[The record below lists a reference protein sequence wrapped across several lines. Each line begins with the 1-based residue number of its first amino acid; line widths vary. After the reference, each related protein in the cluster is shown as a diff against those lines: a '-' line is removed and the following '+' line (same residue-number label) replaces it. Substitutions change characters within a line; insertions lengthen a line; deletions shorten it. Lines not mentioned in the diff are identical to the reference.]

1 MSAPTMSSSSTS
13 TSNIEPDAAVSTEQ
27 QSPAVPDS
35 VAESSAATTDDTVV
49 GNEATSDAVVGNEVS
64 SDTVADSE
72 VSSKDP
78 AAESPT
84 PPVAPK
90 PRRTEFE
97 KLQKAIPGTSYKDL
111 PTLLALQ
118 RRLQA
123 LMELMDTPE
132 KNTENVPD
140 AVAGADDVA
149 VPGDVAVADD
159 VVVPAA
165 AIVAAESSEPDDTAR
180 QQEITQLATR
190 LEQLIQQHH
199 EWQRKTVSE
208 LEAAVVTL
216 TKQLGEGKISESQS
230 LWDRSQSALR
240 RVNEEDQARLQ
251 EAFAPLRTE
260 LTKLL
265 DWRKFASSEKKKEL
279 IDKMQALVE
288 DETAPPQKARL
299 IRALQDEWKT
309 LGHSEDNDALWSQ
322 FSEAARL
329 AFEPC
334 KQYFRERKELQ
345 AANLVARNNICE
357 QLEAYVLSLQDVAE
371 PDLSEI
377 NRLEQQARDDWK
389 KYAPVAQ
396 NKIKALQ
403 KRFNTVLSQL
413 RHFKRTA
420 AQHHNA
426 AKSALIE
433 QAKALLTHEDL
444 ADAIRQSKDLQQQW
458 KALGPGS
465 FRDDRKLWTEF
476 RAACDA
482 LFARRDE
489 NRAARNAPSGATA
502 PAKEALKEISDLL
515 ALDDEAFAE
524 SRPRFNQ
531 ASKSFRSA
539 LTPELRGGERKAL
552 QDQFTRL
559 SKRYDM
565 RQRLTPDR
573 KQLLLQQQVQQR
585 AALCQSVEEQ
595 LLKDGQPALSATD
608 LETQWT
614 ALDKVDDGE
623 LEQVLQKRFKQ
634 IARLTE
640 VSGTDTTDSGRQ
652 QETRD
657 LAEKLAPRAREICVD
672 AEIMSGAETPA
683 EDKAVRM
690 QLQLN
695 QLQKGLGRL
704 PTGVREQ
711 LERLQQ
717 AELLLLST
725 GPLEPVLRSTLKA
738 RLDKVRQRFQ

>member
-13 TSNIEPDAAVSTEQ
+13 PSNIESDAPVSTEQ
-27 QSPAVPDS
+27 QSPDVPENAPDHG
-35 VAESSAATTDDTVV
+35 VEPPVAATDTD
-49 GNEATSDAVVGNEVS
+49 
-64 SDTVADSE
+64 
-72 VSSKDP
+72 
-78 AAESPT
+78 SPT
-84 PPVAPK
+84 PVDSADQSAPAAPVAPK
-90 PRRTEFE
+90 PRRSELE

-123 LMELMDTPE
+123 LKDAPARTPASDDAANAPNAAQAE
-132 KNTENVPD
+132 VQTETQLQTE
-140 AVAGADDVA
+140 G
-149 VPGDVAVADD
+149 
-159 VVVPAA
+159 
-165 AIVAAESSEPDDTAR
+165 DTAPTQDASTR
-180 QQEITQLATR
+180 EQEITKLATR
-190 LEQLIQQHH
+190 LDQLIAQHH
-199 EWQRKTVSE
+199 EWQRNTVSE

-216 TKQLGEGKISESQS
+216 TKQLGAGQISESQS
-230 LWDRSQSALR
+230 LWDRSQAALR

-251 EAFAPLRTE
+251 EAFAPLRAE

-279 IDKMQALVE
+279 IGKMQALVE

-309 LGHSEDNDALWSQ
+309 LGHSEDNDALWGQ

-357 QLEAYVLSLQDVAE
+357 QLEAYVQSLQDKAD
-371 PDLSEI
+371 PDLGELT
-377 NRLEQQARDDWK
+377 RLEQQARDDWK

-403 KRFNTVLSQL
+403 KRFNTVLGQL
-413 RHFKRTA
+413 RQFKRTA
-420 AQHHNA
+420 AQQHNL
-426 AKSALIE
+426 AKAELIE
-433 QAKALLTHEDL
+433 RAKALLTQEDL

-476 RAACDA
+476 RTACDA

-502 PAKEALKEISDLL
+502 PAREALKEINDLL

-531 ASKSFRSA
+531 ASKAFRSA

-573 KQLLLQQQVQQR
+573 KQLQLQQQVQQR
-585 AALCQSVEEQ
+585 AALCQSVEDQ
-595 LLKDGQPALSATD
+595 LLKDGQPPLAAAEF
-608 LETQWT
+608 ETQWT
-614 ALDKVDDGE
+614 ALDKVDDSE
-623 LEQVLQKRFKQ
+623 LDQTLQKRFKQ
-634 IARLTE
+634 LGRILDA
-640 VSGTDTTDSGRQ
+640 DAANRQ
-652 QETRD
+652 QETRE
-657 LAEKLAPRAREICVD
+657 LAEKLTAGAREICVN

-717 AELLLLST
+717 AELSLLST
-725 GPLEPVLRSTLKA
+725 GPLEPVLRSALQA
-738 RLDKVRQRFQ
+738 RLHKVRQRFQ